1 MWHDK
6 QLKGFAEGIPVSA
19 GRHVLTLHSVASKL
33 IERGHRVTTIR
44 FRDQH
49 NLTLKSL
56 GPRHK
61 EILLAIN
68 NTQGNIPFLT
78 REEEGVFQIPM
89 DLLWNE
95 GLSIL
100 SILQLPGSPW
110 KVVEEHC
117 AKMLN
122 SELIEIVKKENFDL
136 MVVDLI
142 YNECSLALAYHL
154 NIPTA
159 GYWAFSFS
167 GGEFDGYIA
176 KYLKTEKEVLSS
188 EELISNVNGLLINT
202 NDIIDYPRLKADTA
216 INIGGMQIRKE
227 RQKLP
232 KELEE
237 WIDGAPNGV
246 ILLSMGFIFD
256 MAIVPEKMMRNIFN
270 AFSRLPFRFIVKIES
285 QMDNLPNNIYT
296 STFLPQQD
304 ILDHPKTIA
313 FFTHTVECM
322 ESLKQFTSEEKKIAL
337 ILSKFATE
345 EEIYNGII
353 EVTSNQSFTDN
364 VRKLSTLFKMQR
376 NHPIDDAV
384 WFLEYLSLTKGA
396 KHMLMSGRHLNI
408 FHDYTYKLRGIGK
421 DIEAIALLED
431 SLKISLNKIGIIIL
445 KWTKDVQSVEGEAF
459 VNAFNNIL
467 SHYIISLHS
476 VVPIFYYMDRYSRE
490 IDLMR
495 ELLGSFVDKF
505 ANPNIIKLFVALNQM
520 DPSSTSNKIIIQN
533 LFEKLDNLPI
543 NYSTSTFQFYKK
555 LKDTKIHCCNMELTQ
570 CFPQKRS
577 HNAIDEDEPVS
588 TIARY

>member
-1 MWHDK
+1 MDFLCFFLFFLGSIIPSSYSDK
-6 QLKGFAEGIPVSA
+6 FLIIHPFYA
-19 GRHVLTLHSVASKL
+19 GSHVLTLHSVASKL

-167 GGEFDGYIA
+167 GGECEFSSVSTPPSYIPTFLSRLSTNMNFFERTYNFLNKVVFGRLFIKFHCWLVDGYIA

-313 FFTHTVECM
+313 FFTHCGMHGVLEAIYFEVPMIGMPIFIDQGDVATR
-322 ESLKQFTSEEKKIAL
+322 LQEKKIAL

-408 FHDYTYKLRGIGK
+408 FQYFSLDVILFILV
-421 DIEAIALLED
+421 ILCAL
-431 SLKISLNKIGIIIL
+431 
-445 KWTKDVQSVEGEAF
+445 F
-459 VNAFNNIL
+459 F
-467 SHYIISLHS
+467 
-476 VVPIFYYMDRYSRE
+476 
-490 IDLMR
+490 
-495 ELLGSFVDKF
+495 
-505 ANPNIIKLFVALNQM
+505 
-520 DPSSTSNKIIIQN
+520 
-533 LFEKLDNLPI
+533 
-543 NYSTSTFQFYKK
+543 
-555 LKDTKIHCCNMELTQ
+555 
-570 CFPQKRS
+570 
-577 HNAIDEDEPVS
+577 
-588 TIARY
+588 